1 MLTQGEDVE
10 ARGWSISAIARH
22 LGRDRKT
29 VRAYIAGQRS
39 PGVRRRTAPDPI
51 EPFGAY
57 LRARFADDPHLW
69 LTALFDEVTALGY
82 PRSYPSFVRGV
93 RQHEI
98 RPHCER
104 CRGVKGRATIEIE
117 HPPGDEIQ
125 WDWFERRRA
134 PWGGTAY
141 VLLGTLPHSSRVRG
155 VISGSMDQAHLVEAL
170 DGVPRRLGGTA
181 RAWRTDSG
189 GRAALPIEEHRLP
202 AAEGRPAL
210 DRYLAVLRV
219 DLHPVAAPAQRLGR
233 DDRRA

>member
-10 ARGWSISAIARH
+10 AHALAGRGWSISAIARH

-29 VRAYIAGQRS
+29 VRAYVAGRRS
-39 PGVRRRTAPDPI
+39 PGIRRRPAPDPL
-51 EPFGAY
+51 EPFVAY
-57 LRARFADDPHLW
+57 LRARFIDDPHLW

-93 RQHEI
+93 RRADL

-134 PWGGTAY
+134 PWGGTAH
-141 VLLGTLPHSSRVRG
+141 VLLGTLPLSSRVRG
-155 VISGSMDQAHLVEAL
+155 VITTSED
-170 DGVPRRLGGTA
+170 
-181 RAWRTDSG
+181 
-189 GRAALPIEEHRLP
+189 
-202 AAEGRPAL
+202 
-210 DRYLAVLRV
+210 
-219 DLHPVAAPAQRLGR
+219 
-233 DDRRA
+233 